1 MKTRSPRSTRA
12 LVILGTVFLL
22 GGCASTTRIGTLL
35 AEPQRYDGKTVQVR
49 GNVTRGAGF
58 LGIGAYEVD
67 DGSGRIVVIARGQ
80 GVPADGATTRVKGT
94 FQSVFSLAGR
104 TIAAILEGDGAGR

>member
-1 MKTRSPRSTRA
+1 MERRTTITNYFYYANFAVA
-12 LVILGTVFLL
+12 LCEGPV
-22 GGCASTTRIGTLL
+22 ARIGRIW
-35 AEPQRYDGKTVQVR
+35 ADGRELDQVR
-49 GNVTRGAGF
+49 GNVTRGAGI

-80 GVPADGATTRVKGT
+80 GVPADGTATRVKGT

-104 TIAAILEGDGAGR
+104 TIAAILQGDSGR